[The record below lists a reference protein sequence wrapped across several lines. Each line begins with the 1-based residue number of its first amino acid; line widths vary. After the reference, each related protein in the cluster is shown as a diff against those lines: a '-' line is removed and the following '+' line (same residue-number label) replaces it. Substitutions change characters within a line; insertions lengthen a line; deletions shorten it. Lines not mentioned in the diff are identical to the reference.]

1 MKTKFLILY
10 VICLLAQCKTYA
22 QDTTITE
29 LTSVFG
35 VQAGLSGINIHKEI
49 PISESIVL
57 RPEVGFG
64 FEFYYSYGFDL
75 TLFSLIPKAGM
86 DTKWYYNLKNRNKK
100 GRNTEDNA
108 ANFFAFNIVH
118 YSNLFDISNYS
129 PKRDNLINFVPNWGI
144 RRNLGKHFNYE
155 FALGYGVSY
164 AIESESTGKGLFLDF
179 KIGYKFH

>member
-1 MKTKFLILY
+1 MS
-10 VICLLAQCKTYA
+10 QNQMMS
-22 QDTTITE
+22 QDIDNP
-29 LTSVFG
+29 LVPVYG
-35 VQAGLSGINIHKEI
+35 VQAGLSGINIQKEI

-75 TLFSLIPKAGM
+75 ALFSLIPKAGM